1 MGRKN
6 RRRPVNAVP
15 PMAAVKQR
23 RKSSLLK
30 HLIICAALGVLTFL
44 AYSDSFHAGFVH
56 DNRYIILADSRVH
69 QASSENI
76 NSILEHSYWW
86 PNFETGLYRP
96 VTTLSYLL
104 NYALLDNADRP
115 EGYHWINFLLHF
127 ANVLLVY
134 LLALRF
140 LRKIPPAV
148 LAAALWAVHP
158 VLTESV
164 TNIVGRAD
172 LLAAMAVLSGFLMYL
187 KSTDSQSW
195 RRYAWLAG
203 VMAVTTI
210 GVFSKESAVAILGV
224 IVLYEVTWWDQR
236 KQLRG
241 LILGCAAI
249 APPLLVM
256 WYVRAMV
263 FAASSQ
269 PAQFPFVDNPLM
281 GASFLTARLT
291 AFGVMARYLW
301 RLVMPVT
308 LSTDYSYAQIP
319 LASGSG
325 WDWISWIVVLAVVIA
340 VASQFRRNRLIFFF
354 GAFAF
359 VSFFPTSNLL
369 LRIGTIMAERLM
381 YLPAVGFVVCVVA
394 ILYSIGERIRVPL
407 FAPAVICLII
417 VGFAARTWIRNE
429 DWHNDLTLATATARS
444 SPESFRSHYDLALA
458 LDQSDHT
465 RSNIGQVI
473 DEMEKSMAILNSL
486 PDSEN
491 IAVVYLK
498 AGSDYGEK
506 ADRLVRNGADGKPI
520 ITDESIRA
528 YQKSL
533 QILLRAA
540 AIGKFQE
547 DAYREQLRT
556 SGKSAIL
563 PVELPQIYAQLAI
576 TYLRL
581 GKYED
586 AYLAAVHA
594 RSLDPS
600 KIQPYIIMGQ
610 TLAYGGHK
618 EESAVALVEA
628 MLLSG
633 QRSILGMLDALYRSG
648 VDREGCAMT
657 QNANGAVLNNSCA
670 VVHEE
675 TCRAWAEITQLNIQ
689 NNHRD
694 IADEMRSRA
703 IEHFGCAVN
712 LQR

>member
-6 RRRPVNAVP
+6 RRRSMNAVP
-15 PMAAVKQR
+15 PTVAAAQQP
-23 RKSSLLK
+23 KSSLLK
-30 HLIICAALGVLTFL
+30 HLVICAALGVLTFL

-56 DNRYIILADSRVH
+56 DNRYIILADTRVH
-69 QASSENI
+69 QVSSENI

-86 PNFETGLYRP
+86 PNFEAGLYRP
-96 VTTLSYLL
+96 VTTLSFLF
-104 NYALLDNADRP
+104 NYAVLDNADRP

-164 TNIVGRAD
+164 TNVVGRAD

-187 KSTDSQSW
+187 KSTDSQGW
-195 RRYAWLAG
+195 RRYAWLG
-203 VMAVTTI
+203 GLMAVTLV

-224 IVLYEVTWWDQR
+224 IVLYEITWWNER

-256 WYVRAMV
+256 WYVRAMI
-263 FAASSQ
+263 FAASQ

-281 GASFLTARLT
+281 GASFVASRLT
-291 AFGVMARYLW
+291 AVAVMARYLW
-301 RLVMPVT
+301 RLVMPLT

-319 LASGSG
+319 LASGTLR
-325 WDWISWIVVLAVVIA
+325 DWIAWIVVAAVVIA

-354 GAFAF
+354 GAFALVCF
-359 VSFFPTSNLL
+359 LPTSNLMI
-369 LRIGTIMAERLM
+369 RIGTIMAERLM
-381 YLPAVGFVVCVVA
+381 YLPAVGFVLCVVV
-394 ILYSIGERIRVPL
+394 IFYSIGERMHAPM
-407 FAPAVICLII
+407 FAPAAIFLII
-417 VGFAARTWIRNE
+417 VAFAARTWIRNE
-429 DWHNDLTLATATARS
+429 DWQDDLTLATATARS
-444 SPESFRSHYDLALA
+444 SPESFRGHYDLALA

-465 RSNIGQVI
+465 RSNINQVI

-486 PDSEN
+486 PDSQN

-520 ITDESIRA
+520 VTAESTQA
-528 YQKSL
+528 YRKSL
-533 QILLRAA
+533 QLLLRAA

-547 DAYREQLRT
+547 DAYRERLRT

-563 PVELPQIYAQLAI
+563 PVELPEIYEQLAI

-581 GKYED
+581 GED
-586 AYLAAVHA
+586 QNAYLAAVHA

-600 KIQPYIIMGQ
+600 KIQPYLIMGQ
-610 TLAYGGHK
+610 TLADDGRT
-618 EESAVALVEA
+618 EEAAVALVEA
-628 MLLSG
+628 TLISG
-633 QRSILGMLDALYRSG
+633 QRNILNMLNALYRSG
-648 VDREGCAMT
+648 VDPQGCAIT
-657 QNANGAVLNNSCA
+657 QGANGMILNNSCA
-670 VVHEE
+670 IVHDE
-675 TCRAWAEITQLNIQ
+675 TCKAWAEVIELNIQ
-689 NNHRD
+689 NNHGEV
-694 IADEMRSRA
+694 ADEMRSRA
-703 IEHFGCAVN
+703 IEHFGCPN